1 MHCTSSTAHA
11 KQLTALEY
19 LCKSFSVYLKIIHL
33 ADLTVTDRI
42 AWNDRYSQSNSNA
55 IFCILLSTKDIKAMR
70 SHCCCLLSLPFFIR
84 TMPPLRDPSIGRP
97 NNMIVDNR
105 KRSRPNATANTFIN
119 SILILF
125 RNGWIDSANII
136 ISHIYLYFYILRSSP
151 PCNWARFIRFDHARH
166 FTRCSII
173 YINTMYVL
181 KPILEIWSCVYL
193 RELSACL
200 PAQNES
206 NRAKYRVCS
215 RVLC

>member
-1 MHCTSSTAHA
+1 MYQANAEYEQMCKMESGIISQNVFLVTFVRAGWSVRATTTSYPMHSTYKCTIALILYFVSFFFVAFIHNQDKQAHGPKIVIVLWMHCTSSTAHA

-125 RNGWIDSANII
+125 RNG
-136 ISHIYLYFYILRSSP
+136 
-151 PCNWARFIRFDHARH
+151 
-166 FTRCSII
+166 
-173 YINTMYVL
+173 
-181 KPILEIWSCVYL
+181 
-193 RELSACL
+193 
-200 PAQNES
+200 
-206 NRAKYRVCS
+206 
-215 RVLC
+215 